1 MSYILSF
8 VQRVQDPVR
17 IVHLEQ
23 TSIQKTTSQ
32 VLNSHMWPMATVLDS
47 TF

>member
-1 MSYILSF
+1 MSYSLSL
-8 VQRVQDPVR
+8 VQSVQNRVR

-23 TSIQKTTSQ
+23 TAIQKTTSQ
-32 VLNSHMWPMATVLDS
+32 VLNSLMWPTATVLDS

>member
-8 VQRVQDPVR
+8 VQSVQNSVR

-32 VLNSHMWPMATVLDS
+32 VLNSHMWPTATVLDS
-47 TF
+47 MF